1 MGSRVWWVLPA
12 LIVVGLGAGW
22 GLHIRSGGSWED
34 VYATARNLVRTTPAP
49 AATPERQNAGGD
61 RRAAIV
67 ETTPVRV
74 GESVRTVTAVGSLVS
89 NESVVI
95 RPEVAGRVAEISF
108 QEGARVTRGTPL
120 IKLDD
125 AVARAN
131 LAQAQANLAYSRT
144 DSQRADE
151 LFRQGTGAAK
161 TREQAVAK
169 YQSDEA
175 SVQLYKAQLDR
186 MTLLAPFDGVVGLKL
201 VSVGDMVTVG
211 KDLVNLEQIDTLK
224 LDFRVPEMYLPAVK
238 VGQKLTL
245 AVDAFDGRTFE
256 GEVYAIDPLIDVNGR
271 ALKIRA
277 RIPNG
282 DGTLRPGLF
291 ARVAL
296 TLTVVPDAMMVP
308 EQAVATQGRDTIVFT
323 VADGKAKAVKVQLGE
338 RRGGE
343 VRVVSGLKPDDHV
356 VVAGQARLRDGV
368 AVRVADP
375 GAPSG
380 ERKGKQR

>member
-1 MGSRVWWVLPA
+1 
-12 LIVVGLGAGW
+12 
-22 GLHIRSGGSWED
+22 
-34 VYATARNLVRTTPAP
+34 
-49 AATPERQNAGGD
+49 
-61 RRAAIV
+61 
-67 ETTPVRV
+67 
-74 GESVRTVTAVGSLVS
+74 VGSLVS

-169 YQSDEA
+169 YQADDA

-224 LDFRVPEMYLPAVK
+224 LDFRVPEMYLPAVR

-245 AVDAFDGRTFE
+245 AVDAFDRRTFE

-296 TLTVVPDAMMVP
+296 TLTVVPDAMMIP
-308 EQAVATQGRDTIVFT
+308 EQAATQGRDTIVFT